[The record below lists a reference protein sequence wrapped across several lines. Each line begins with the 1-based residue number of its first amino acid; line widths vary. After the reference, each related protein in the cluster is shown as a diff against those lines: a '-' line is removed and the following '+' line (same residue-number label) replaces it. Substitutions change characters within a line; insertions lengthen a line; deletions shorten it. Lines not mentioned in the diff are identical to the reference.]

1 MSRFV
6 DLPFVLSN
14 GDGQA
19 GQLDQPVILYLTIA
33 VSANATSHPIL
44 PINATNAIATEVD
57 ASPLEQ
63 ATKRTMA
70 EDSIEAT
77 PFVVATAPEHLSPP
91 TDHVPIETSIPILPV
106 PDFRV
111 AMSPAEDSLRD
122 ADDATKAINLPSRWE
137 GAVARIKWVMDTVS
151 PAAEVRHSAMSF
163 YLMLNRADFRSQLHP
178 YAKMACSLLFAIPK
192 VRRFALLSKGNADA
206 ILIWMLDARRTVSK
220 RRQRQNATCSHAR
233 CV

>member
-6 DLPFVLSN
+6 EVPFVLSN

-19 GQLDQPVILYLTIA
+19 GQSDQPVILYLTIA

-44 PINATNAIATEVD
+44 PINLINAVATKVD
-57 ASPLEQ
+57 VSPMEQ
-63 ATKRTMA
+63 ATKPTMA
-70 EDSIEAT
+70 QDPTETT
-77 PFVVATAPEHLSPP
+77 PFVVATAPEPLSTP
-91 TDHVPIETSIPILPV
+91 TEHTPIETSTPIPPV
-106 PDFRV
+106 PDVRA
-111 AMSPAEDSLRD
+111 AMSPAEDALRD
-122 ADDATKAINLPSRWE
+122 AEEATKAINLPSKWE

-163 YLMLNRADFRSQLHP
+163 YLMLDRADFRSQLHP

-206 ILIWMLDARRTVSK
+206 ILIWMLDARRTVSR